1 MIRINDN
8 LCTACGKCVDIC
20 PEGFSLEAGRVRVKN
35 PDASCVKEA
44 MEACSQKAIQSGID
58 NPAYPMDPNQPPPG
72 SGMGRG
78 MGSGRGAGMGRG
90 RGMGSGRGSGMG
102 RGTGSGRGRGGGGR
116 GR

>member
-8 LCTACGKCVDIC
+8 LCIACGKCADIC
-20 PEGFSLEAGRVRVKN
+20 PQGFRMEGDRARITN
-35 PDASCVKEA
+35 PDAPCVEEA
-44 MEACSQKAIQSGID
+44 MTACPQNAIQWDSGD
-58 NPAYPMDPNQPPPG
+58 PAMPPGG

-78 MGSGRGAGMGRG
+78 MGTG

-102 RGTGSGRGRGGGGR
+102 RGRGMGSGRGTGMGRGTGSGRGRRGGGR